1 MKKISFLGL
10 GVMGNS
16 IAKHLLDQNSKIIVF
31 NRDKK
36 KSLLF
41 KRRFK
46 DKNVTVVNSPAEA
59 ASNSEFIFSCV
70 GNDNDLSEIYF
81 SKHGIINTIKPKTF
95 IVDHTT
101 VSANISVKCYRKF
114 KAKHCFFLDA
124 PVSGG
129 EIGARDGKLSIM
141 VGGDEKV
148 FKKLKNLL
156 EIYSKSLIYM
166 GKSGN
171 GQLAKMV
178 NQICVAGVIQGLSEG
193 LNFGKE
199 KKLPLKPLIKAISNG
214 AAQSW
219 QMDNRASTMWNNKFN
234 FGFMNKWMKKD
245 LDIVIDS
252 ANKSKINI
260 PHTLK
265 IYKFYKKLIESGYEK
280 YDTSSLI
287 KLLKKNIN
295 D

>member
-10 GVMGNS
+10 GIMGNS
-16 IAKHLLDQNSKIIVF
+16 IAKHLLHENSEIIVF
-31 NRDKK
+31 NRNKK

-41 KRRFK
+41 KRKFK
-46 DKNVTVVNSPAEA
+46 NKNVKVVDNPSEA
-59 ASNSEFIFSCV
+59 ASNSDFIFSCV
-70 GNDNDLSEIYF
+70 GNDNDLKEIYF
-81 SKHGIINTIKPKTF
+81 AKHGIINTIRPKTF

-101 VSANISVKCYRKF
+101 VSADISIKCYDEFRK
-114 KAKHCFFLDA
+114 KGCFFLDA

-141 VGGDEKV
+141 VGGDKKA
-148 FKKLKNLL
+148 FMKLKNLL
-156 EIYSKSLIYM
+156 GIYSKSLIYM

-199 KKLPLKPLIKAISNG
+199 KKLPLNSLIKAISNG

-219 QMDNRASTMWNNKFN
+219 QMDNRASTMWQNKFN

-245 LDIVIDS
+245 LDIIINS
-252 ANKSKINI
+252 ASESKINI
-260 PHTLK
+260 PNTLR
-265 IYKFYKKLIESGYEK
+265 IHKFYKKLIENGYEK

-287 KLLKKNIN
+287 KLLKKNTN

>member
-16 IAKHLLDQNSKIIVF
+16 IAKHLLDQNSEIIVF

-41 KRRFK
+41 KRNFK

-70 GNDNDLSEIYF
+70 GNDNDLNEIYF
-81 SKHGIINTIKPKTF
+81 SKYGIINTVKPKTF
-95 IVDHTT
+95 IIDHTT

-114 KAKHCFFLDA
+114 KEKDCFFLDA

-129 EIGARDGKLSIM
+129 ETGARDGKLSIM
-141 VGGDEKV
+141 VGGDEKA

-156 EIYSKSLIYM
+156 KIYSKSLIYM

-171 GQLAKMV
+171 SQIAKMV

-199 KKLPLKPLIKAISNG
+199 KKLPLKSLIKAISNG

-245 LDIVIDS
+245 LDIVINS

-260 PHTLK
+260 PCTLK
-265 IYKFYKKLIESGYEK
+265 IHEFYKKLIKNGYEK